1 MNQPLQVNYKVTIG
15 TTTYTVDDSSLVLNL
30 RVSSSLNIPVNLCEI
45 SLSLADSLAPSL
57 DESITVKLGSNS
69 QLSQVFQGK
78 VSQIKWQVDRVN
90 IEAMSSFSSL
100 TKAKFNLLYEKSF
113 AGDIVKNI
121 AQNILGLKVKQV
133 DNGIKFPV
141 YVIGN
146 QQTVYENLQ
155 ILAQKCGFDMYANIE
170 DQLVFAPYKTS
181 KKHKFEYGINLLAWE
196 QMEENPLQSGVEV
209 YGESPASQG
218 QGEKAVSWL
227 TKKEVKGSD
236 GKKSPETLQLEDSTA
251 RTQDIANKIAQ
262 SYLKKYQKK
271 QKGVIKV
278 VGEPE
283 AKLGDSIEIAKI
295 PTSSLNG
302 TFKITGV
309 EHYLSRK
316 KGFYT
321 TIYWE
326 EV

>member
-78 VSQIKWQVDRVN
+78 ISQIKWQVDQVN

-121 AQNILGLKVKQV
+121 AQNRLGLEVKQV

-155 ILAQKCGFDMYANIE
+155 ILAQKCGFDLYANIE

-196 QMEENPLQSGVEV
+196 QMEEHPLQSGVEV

-236 GKKSPETLQLEDSTA
+236 GKKSPATLQLEDSTA
-251 RTQDIANKIAQ
+251 RTQDIANKIAKA
-262 SYLKKYQKK
+262 YLKKYQKK

-278 VGEPE
+278 VGEPK
-283 AKLGDSIEIAKI
+283 AKLGDSIEIAKMPI
-295 PTSSLNG
+295 SSLNG

-309 EHYLSRK
+309 EHYLSRN

-321 TIYWE
+321 TIHWE

>member
-30 RVSSSLNIPVNLCEI
+30 RVSSSLNIPVNLCQI

-78 VSQIKWQVDRVN
+78 ISQIKWQVDQVN

-121 AQNILGLKVKQV
+121 AQNRLGLEVKQV

-155 ILAQKCGFDMYANIE
+155 ILAHKCGFDLYANIE

-196 QMEENPLQSGVEV
+196 QMEENPLQS
-209 YGESPASQG
+209 PASQG

-227 TKKEVKGSD
+227 TKKEVKGTD
-236 GKKSPETLQLEDSTA
+236 GKKSPETLQIGDSTA
-251 RTQDIANKIAQ
+251 RTQDIANKIAKA
-262 SYLKKYQKK
+262 YLKKYQKK

-283 AKLGDSIEIAKI
+283 AKLGDGVEIAKMPI
-295 PTSSLNG
+295 SSLNG

-321 TIYWE
+321 TIHWE
-326 EV
+326 EI